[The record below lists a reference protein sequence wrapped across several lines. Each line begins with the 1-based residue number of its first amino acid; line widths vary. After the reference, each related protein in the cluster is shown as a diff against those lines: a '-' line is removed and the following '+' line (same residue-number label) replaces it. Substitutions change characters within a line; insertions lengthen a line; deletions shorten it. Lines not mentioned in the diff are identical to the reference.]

1 MSLKWKGGPLRPSNQ
16 PQRQPIKKDY
26 ADIMRPLGEKKYTN
40 NLWGSVIMNVEK
52 DGISPTPSVTPSPSI
67 TPSVSVTPTPTMT
80 PTPSATPLPPILDT
94 YTANVAYSL
103 NRKLKSTA
111 TNAIRIRRSS
121 DNAETDIG
129 FVGTAIDTA
138 SITSFVGAND
148 GFITTLYDQSGNN
161 RDATMATLI
170 KQPIVVSGGTILTH
184 SGNIYSQFDGT
195 NDELIG
201 NAATSTSSSMFTY
214 LVSNGPS
221 FNAVSLDEPTLRFG
235 AVDTFDWGYFTSNR
249 SVAIVRTIDSPAQ
262 QTLAHSTITDSTF
275 SVNFARQI
283 GGTLS
288 LDINNTTT
296 ENLSFAGGTVR
307 RGDLTPSASMIFAE
321 FKFQEFILNQ
331 DGSGNPQI
339 YTNQLNFYN
348 Y

>member
-1 MSLKWKGGPLRPSNQ
+1 M
-16 PQRQPIKKDY
+16 
-26 ADIMRPLGEKKYTN
+26 
-40 NLWGSVIMNVEK
+40 
-52 DGISPTPSVTPSPSI
+52 
-67 TPSVSVTPTPTMT
+67 
-80 PTPSATPLPPILDT
+80 
-94 YTANVAYSL
+94 
-103 NRKLKSTA
+103 
-111 TNAIRIRRSS
+111 RIRRSS

-138 SITSFVGAND
+138 EITSFVGAND

-161 RDATMATLI
+161 RNATMGTLI

-184 SGNIYSQFDGT
+184 SGNIYSQFDGID
-195 NDELIG
+195 DELIG
-201 NAATSTSSSMFTY
+201 NAATSVSSSMLTY

-221 FNAVSLDEPTLRFG
+221 FNAVSLDEPNLRFG

-249 SVAIVRTIDSPAQ
+249 SVAIVRTSGSPLQ
-262 QTLAHSTITDSTF
+262 QTLGHSTITDSTF

-283 GGTLS
+283 GGTIS
-288 LDINNTTT
+288 LDTNNTTT
-296 ENLSFAGGTVR
+296 ENLSFGGGTTR
-307 RGDLTPSASMIFAE
+307 RGDIGAGTIIFAE